1 METSLDHRSFGLGV
15 GRETVEPSAE
25 IGLGLADAY
34 LERGDQLVAL
44 PVEARRCLREPSHE
58 PLHALAAH
66 ARETFRQ
73 HGLSFARGRRVELQL
88 DEEQFTGGGA
98 YLFASVLEH
107 FLGLYASI
115 NSFSIL
121 SATTQQRKR
130 GVREW
135 PPRAGWKPLL

>member
-1 METSLDHRSFGLGV
+1 VSQPPHPSL
-15 GRETVEPSAE
+15 
-25 IGLGLADAY
+25 
-34 LERGDQLVAL
+34 
-44 PVEARRCLREPSHE
+44 ARAAPTAALRELPR
-58 PLHALAAH
+58 LHAVPDSPAARTQIDGIVDVRSEPTF
-66 ARETFRQ
+66 ARIVTE
-73 HGLSFARGRRVELQL
+73 HGLSFARGRRVDLEL
-88 DEEQFTGGGA
+88 DEEQFAGGGA

-121 SATTQQRKR
+121 SARTRQRKR